1 MPIFEFQIVSET
13 EKEARQFME
22 AVQADDVNIEEWEY
36 NVGTPTDKQ
45 ECYGF
50 GVTRYSPK
58 QLQRIAD
65 EMGVVLAYAR
75 NQEVVEQE
83 TDKLVQRVMQAR
95 EIVEAMNLTSER
107 EMLHQMFETYKRL
120 AEEEAG

>member
-13 EKEARQFME
+13 EKEAQQFME
-22 AVQADDVNIEEWEY
+22 AVQAHDVNIEEWEY
-36 NVGTPTDKQ
+36 NVGTPTEKQ

-50 GVTRYSPK
+50 GMTCYSPK

-65 EMGVVLAYAR
+65 EMGVILAYAR
-75 NQEVVEQE
+75 NQEAVEQE
-83 TDKLVQRVMQAR
+83 TDELVQRVMQAR

-107 EMLHQMFETYKRL
+107 EMLHQMFEAYKRL
-120 AEEEAG
+120 AEEEVG

>member
-1 MPIFEFQIVSET
+1 MPSFEFQIVSET
-13 EKEARQFME
+13 EQEARQFME
-22 AVQADDVNIEEWEY
+22 AVQADDVTIEAWDY
-36 NVGTPTDKQ
+36 NVDTPTEKQ

-58 QLQRIAD
+58 QLQRLAD

-75 NQEVVEQE
+75 NQKTVDRE
-83 TDKLVQRVMQAR
+83 TDMLVQRVMQAK

-107 EMLHQMFETYKRL
+107 EMLHQMLETYKRL
-120 AEEEAG
+120 AEEGSG